1 MKKEKQYVNKK
12 NKRKNTYDKV
22 VNMMGKNNTI
32 KIFYIYT
39 MNIRHSINFNV

>member
-32 KIFYIYT
+32 KIFYI
-39 MNIRHSINFNV
+39 